1 MSDIFKNLSI
11 HSSSSSLNSLFFSL
25 CLVMYSRTYIIFFW
39 QEFQSPRPSF
49 VGWIGVTFQSCEHFG
64 SKFVD
69 FFLKMLKTWLVLF
82 LRLTLQCWH
91 VISLISFFLNGIL
104 WHGQLLSSLTLRT
117 LLALGIFFF
126 LFQFFFLRH
135 RWPYTDD
142 PSFGEKLY
150 SNLCLFFL
158 FTIFNNFLLIIDL
171 LIY

>member
-69 FFLKMLKTWLVLF
+69 FFFENAEDVVG
-82 LRLTLQCWH
+82 
-91 VISLISFFLNGIL
+91 VIS
-104 WHGQLLSSLTLRT
+104 QADVAVLTCNFSD
-117 LLALGIFFF
+117 IFF
-126 LFQFFFLRH
+126 
-135 RWPYTDD
+135 
-142 PSFGEKLY
+142 
-150 SNLCLFFL
+150 
-158 FTIFNNFLLIIDL
+158 
-171 LIY
+171 

>member
-1 MSDIFKNLSI
+1 MYDIFKNLSI

-39 QEFQSPRPSF
+39 QEFQSPQPSF

-91 VISLISFFLNGIL
+91 VISLISFFKRY
-104 WHGQLLSSLTLRT
+104 SLTRAASFFLNSSYSFGPRYF
-117 LLALGIFFF
+117 LFPISVFFLAPSLALY
-126 LFQFFFLRH
+126 
-135 RWPYTDD
+135 RWP
-142 PSFGEKLY
+142 
-150 SNLCLFFL
+150 FFWREAL
-158 FTIFNNFLLIIDL
+158 Q
-171 LIY
+171 